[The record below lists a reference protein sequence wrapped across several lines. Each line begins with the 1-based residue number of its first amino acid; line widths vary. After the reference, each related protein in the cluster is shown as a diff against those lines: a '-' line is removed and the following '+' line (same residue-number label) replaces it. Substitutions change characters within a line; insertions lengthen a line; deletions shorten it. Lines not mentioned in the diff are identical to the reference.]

1 MISEFAN
8 HLWQSTLFAGVI
20 GLLTLALRSNRAAV
34 RHRLWFAAS
43 VKFLVPFSLLVGIGS
58 QVEWRKAPAVVQPR
72 LSSMIE
78 EVSRPFAAPA
88 PAPLL
93 APALR
98 TPSRVPVV
106 LFGVLWLC
114 GFAANNLAWW
124 RRWRRVCGA
133 LRAASRLPLNLPIR
147 VMSSPARLEPGV
159 FGIFK
164 PVLLLPE
171 GIERRLTPA
180 QLKAVLAHE
189 LCHVRRHDNLAAAIH
204 MVVEALFWFHPLV
217 WWIQARLVEE
227 RELACDEEVLRMET
241 DPQDYAEGIVNVCRF
256 YLESPL
262 ICVSGITGADL
273 KRRVI
278 HIMTHRAGRSLGR
291 VKKLILTVTALGAIC
306 GPLATGLL
314 RGQAERAPEETAPPR
329 AFDAVSVKP
338 DAQKGPG
345 YRMTWRV
352 DPVMLNITGQTLKQY
367 VQQAYDLKSYQV
379 LLQGPGW
386 IGDRAVRF
394 DIQARTATPATKAE
408 MMLMLRPVLAE
419 RFHLGFHRETRQMS
433 VYFLRAERHGTKLR
447 AATTTEG
454 PNGGVNSGGVADF
467 THESMDDF
475 ADVLGR
481 FITDRPVFNR
491 TGLKNEYRFKLE
503 FAPTDDDAGEHPSI
517 FSALPEQ
524 LGLRLEAGK
533 APVDVLVIDHA
544 DRPQTN

>member
-1 MISEFAN
+1 MISEFEN

-93 APALR
+93 APELG
-98 TPSRVPVV
+98 TPGRAWAV

-114 GFAANNLAWW
+114 GFAANSLAWW
-124 RRWRRVCGA
+124 RCWHRVRRA
-133 LRAASRLPLNLPIR
+133 LRAASPLSLNLPIR
-147 VMSSPARLEPGV
+147 TMSSPMRLEPGV
-159 FGIFK
+159 FGIFN

-180 QLKAVLAHE
+180 QLKAVFAHE
-189 LCHVRRHDNLAAAIH
+189 LCHVRRLDNLTAAIH

-227 RELACDEEVLRMET
+227 RERACDEEVLRMAT
-241 DPQDYAEGIVNVCRF
+241 DPKDYAEGIVNVCRF

-262 ICVSGITGADL
+262 VCVSGITGADL
-273 KRRVI
+273 KRRVTD
-278 HIMTHRAGRSLGR
+278 IMTGRAGRNLSP
-291 VKKLILTVTALGAIC
+291 VKKFILVVTALAAVC

-314 RGQAERAPEETAPPR
+314 RGQAGRAPQETAQSGLF
-329 AFDAVSVKP
+329 AAVSVKP

-345 YRMTWRV
+345 YETTWRV
-352 DPVMLNITGQTLKQY
+352 DPITLNITGQTLKQY

-394 DIQARTATPATKAE
+394 DIQARTAQPATKAE
-408 MMLMLRPVLAE
+408 MMLMLRPVLSE

-433 VYFLRAERHGTKLR
+433 VYFLRTERYGAKLQ

-454 PNGGVNSGGVADF
+454 PNGGVYSGGVADF

-481 FITDRPVFNR
+481 FMTDRPVFNR
-491 TGLKNEYRFKLE
+491 TGLVKEYQFKLE
-503 FAPTDDDAGEHPSI
+503 FAPPDDDASEHPSI
-517 FSALPEQ
+517 FSALREQ
-524 LGLRLEAGK
+524 LGLRLEVGK
-533 APVDVLVIDHA
+533 ALVNVLVIDHA
-544 DRPQTN
+544 DRPQPN